1 MKYSL
6 VAIALAGVSAMSHQ
20 DQLYDIMNLQTESAG
35 VPIHMDGNTWRRPW
49 P

>member
-20 DQLYDIMNLQTESAG
+20 DQLYDIMNLQTESTG
-35 VPIHMDGNTWRRPW
+35 VPINMDGNTWRRPW